1 MTTDRLGLVGAVP
14 VGDRWRAQGY
24 VNGTTRYLGTF
35 DSEEEASA
43 VFLHEKD
50 KVEAIRHAE
59 AEAEVERILAS
70 PTFVYEGG
78 KGRGATLNGHRFKVL
93 APNGPHQS
101 TCVPVLS
108 DGTLGFDARRIV
120 LNAYLKEEPKPVVA
134 EIIVAAPKPKV
145 ADRVQEPDAG
155 VKDEVLRFINRVPHQ
170 DTDWSLRFLIKHG
183 RPGIQPVIDAVVGQG
198 GVSEMVDFLRDA
210 TDVPESVLREA
221 EKDTLGSLYMDDEAR
236 AAQRVMPR
244 AFPEACSVNAGY
256 DEFSP
261 ED

>member
-1 MTTDRLGLVGAVP
+1 MATERIGLVGAIP

-35 DSEEEASA
+35 DSEEDASA

-50 KVEAIRHAE
+50 KVEAQRHAE

-78 KGRGATLNGHRFKVL
+78 KGRGATLNGHRFKVI

-134 EIIVAAPKPKV
+134 EIIVASAAPPTTTP
-145 ADRVQEPDAG
+145 ESEAG
-155 VKDEVLRFINRVPHQ
+155 IRGEVLRFINRVPHQ

-183 RPGIQPVIDAVVGQG
+183 RPGIQPVIDVVVGQG
-198 GVSEMVDFLRDA
+198 GVAEMVKFLRDA
-210 TDVPESVLREA
+210 TDVPESVLRDVE
-221 EKDTLGSLYMDDEAR
+221 
-236 AAQRVMPR
+236 QRR
-244 AFPEACSVNAGY
+244 
-256 DEFSP
+256 
-261 ED
+261 